1 MLLTKIATTRIFHG
15 NSGYGNGGQKTHR
28 DSHFVLGSTTIP
40 DREPAR
46 DFPTESRDLDMS
58 TSPGSENVGIE
69 DRGPAVFAVTTAT
82 LVLATTFVVARL
94 VCRQFIVKNISWDD
108 RIIILAWFIAFG
120 LSFTINFG
128 ARKGLGRHDADIHDE
143 DWGTLRRCEYVF
155 SVLYNPALMATKT
168 SILIFYLRISRNT
181 QKILRLASWV
191 TLGIVNVA
199 GTVLTFMNIFQC
211 RPINAAWSVWEDD
224 SKCIPLLTEFICA
237 SPVNI
242 VTDLAILALPIP
254 VLTGMRLPPR
264 QKTIL
269 VLTFGLGIFVTIVDV
284 VRIYYLQQAI
294 WSAPTSPTNDPHSK
308 FGQQEF
314 AFNASLSL
322 MWSAV
327 EVNVG
332 MTCACIPTL
341 KPLIIKILPAMIM
354 DPRGSNGL
362 STEAKERDSMMVPN
376 GRNSG
381 IGASPVLSDQR
392 VSLSPPSEARTWDSP
407 GSRGGDYR
415 RSGML
420 DVGPPHLASET
431 QTSIDEHRRSTLHTL
446 SNSMSHLS
454 RQESAVYFGFVNMA
468 KPKSMLRCSVSES
481 WKYCTAVTVLFLLWG
496 MSYGFLSAL
505 NNAVLLMIGMS
516 TVQSLGLTSMYFGCG
531 YFFGPLLVGE
541 WILRRDEH
549 HRTPS
554 KRRKG
559 KEGIGGFKVTF
570 MVGLCFYG
578 VGTIVFWP
586 SAVTQSFGGLML
598 SHFVVG
604 FGLSILETG
613 ANTFL
618 VLCGPPEYADLRLML
633 AQTVQ
638 GIGSV
643 IATVLATKVFFAG
656 LEPESN
662 WNSMT
667 LINVQWTYLAITL
680 ACVILALFFYYMPLP
695 EVSDSELDRTSK
707 RLPVDPQKRSIGGFQ
722 LRTWTLLLA
731 VVGLWT
737 YMAAQEGASI
747 FFRQL
752 LASSLPAEK
761 KQGAN
766 TSLDDERSLTND
778 KLPGLVMSI
787 PDYLLIAQSG
797 FAVSRFILAVIL
809 YKGLSNPRLPRP
821 RTLLAICVSLSAIFA
836 LLSVVV
842 RPSSPNLRAIPVI
855 LLYFTEGPCWPLIF
869 SLGLRG
875 QGRRTKRAAA
885 FITMGGSGPAF
896 FPFVMYAIIKRTD
909 SVQLAYVVVAV
920 LQFVT
925 GVYPLFLMAMRDARS
940 IVDPVVDNNGSTGR
954 NGGQSNSNSNDDEE
968 EEEESGPNG
977 NGNGNGNGDG
987 NGTVENVD
995 EETPVAQLLRERHRK
1010 SRQSVTWAPGEKVA
1024 EYLKKLPGG
1033 FQKDT
1038 LVTAESTTTGESS
1051 AREEGKKLPAV

>member
-1 MLLTKIATTRIFHG
+1 
-15 NSGYGNGGQKTHR
+15 
-28 DSHFVLGSTTIP
+28 
-40 DREPAR
+40 
-46 DFPTESRDLDMS
+46 MS
-58 TSPGSENVGIE
+58 TSPASETVAIE

-82 LVLATTFVVARL
+82 LVLASTFVIARL
-94 VCRQFIVKNISWDD
+94 ICRQFIVKNISWDD

-128 ARKGLGRHDADIHDE
+128 SRKGLGRHDEDVRDE

-191 TLGIVNVA
+191 TLGVVNVA

-211 RPINAAWSVWEDD
+211 RPINAAWSVWEDE

-294 WSAPTSPTNDPHSK
+294 WSAPTSPTNDPNSK
-308 FGQQEF
+308 FGQEEF
-314 AFNASLSL
+314 AYNASLSL

-327 EVNVG
+327 EVNIG

-341 KPLIIKILPAMIM
+341 KPLIIKILPAMII
-354 DPRGSNGL
+354 DPKGSNGL
-362 STEAKERDSMMVPN
+362 STEAKERDSIMMTN

-381 IGASPVLSDQR
+381 VGASPALSAQR

-407 GSRGGDYR
+407 GSRTTDFR
-415 RSGML
+415 RSGLL
-420 DVGPPHLASET
+420 DPGSPHLAFESR
-431 QTSIDEHRRSTLHTL
+431 SSADEHRRSTLATL
-446 SNSMSHLS
+446 SNSMSHSS
-454 RQESAVYFGFVNMA
+454 RQDSAVYFGFVNMK

-505 NNAVLLMIGMS
+505 NNTVFMAIGMT

-633 AQTVQ
+633 AQGVQ

-643 IATVLATKVFFAG
+643 IATVLATKLFFKG
-656 LEPESN
+656 LEPDSD

-695 EVSDSELDRTSK
+695 EVSDSELDRASK
-707 RLPVDPQKRSIGGFQ
+707 RLPVDPQKRSVGGLQ
-722 LRTWTLLLA
+722 LRTWTLILA

-737 YMAAQEGASI
+737 YMAAQEGASS

-752 LASSLPAEK
+752 LASALPAEK
-761 KQGAN
+761 KEGMS

-787 PDYLLIAQSG
+787 PDFLLIAQSG
-797 FAVSRFILAVIL
+797 FTVSRFILAVIL
-809 YKGLSNPRLPRP
+809 YKGLANPKLPTP
-821 RTLLAICVSLSAIFA
+821 RTLLAVCVGLSAIFA
-836 LLSVVV
+836 LLAVVL
-842 RPSSPNLRAIPVI
+842 RPKNPNLAAIPVI
-855 LLYFTEGPCWPLIF
+855 LLYSTEGPCWPLIF

-925 GVYPLFLMAMRDARS
+925 GVYPLFLMVIRDARS
-940 IVDPVVDNNGSTGR
+940 MVDPVVGDDSVDGGGRPNGDR
-954 NGGQSNSNSNDDEE
+954 SNSNSNDDDEE
-968 EEEESGPNG
+968 EGRASG
-977 NGNGNGNGDG
+977 NGNGNSY
-987 NGTVENVD
+987 
-995 EETPVAQLLRERHRK
+995 EEIPVAQLLQERHRK
-1010 SRQSVTWAPGEKVA
+1010 NRQSVTWAPGDKVA
-1024 EYLKKLPGG
+1024 EYLRRLPEG
-1033 FQKDT
+1033 FRKETSGTEDST
-1038 LVTAESTTTGESS
+1038 ATAESST
-1051 AREEGKKLPAV
+1051 REEAERTGAAD

>member
-1 MLLTKIATTRIFHG
+1 
-15 NSGYGNGGQKTHR
+15 
-28 DSHFVLGSTTIP
+28 
-40 DREPAR
+40 
-46 DFPTESRDLDMS
+46 MS
-58 TSPGSENVGIE
+58 ASLAAERAAIE

-82 LVLATTFVVARL
+82 LVLATVFVVARL
-94 VCRQFIVKNISWDD
+94 VCRRFIVKNISWDD
-108 RIIILAWFIAFG
+108 RIILLAWLIAFG

-128 ARKGLGRHDADIHDE
+128 ARKGLG
-143 DWGTLRRCEYVF
+143 L
-155 SVLYNPALMATKT
+155 
-168 SILIFYLRISRNT
+168 
-181 QKILRLASWV
+181 LRLASWV
-191 TLGIVNVA
+191 TLAIVNIA

-211 RPINAAWSVWEDD
+211 QPISSAWSTWEDG

-254 VLTGMRLPPR
+254 VLTGMNLPPR

-269 VLTFGLGIFVTIVDV
+269 VLTFGLGVFVTIVDV

-294 WSAPTSPTNDPHSK
+294 WSAPTSLSDDPNSK
-308 FGQQEF
+308 FGQEEF

-341 KPLIIKILPAMIM
+341 KPLISKILPSMIM
-354 DPRGSNGL
+354 GPDGGSSNPSATTDG
-362 STEAKERDSMMVPN
+362 KERNSIMLPN
-376 GRNSG
+376 GRNS
-381 IGASPVLSDQR
+381 ALMAVNPH
-392 VSLSPPSEARTWDSP
+392 AWDSP
-407 GSRGGDYR
+407 GPRARGSIAGDQYR
-415 RSGML
+415 RSGFL
-420 DVGPPHLASET
+420 DVGPPHLAFESRPSAE
-431 QTSIDEHRRSTLHTL
+431 ERRRRSTLQGLANT
-446 SNSMSHLS
+446 NSYSS
-454 RQESAVYFGFVNMA
+454 RQESAVYFGFVNMK
-468 KPKSMLRCSVSES
+468 KPKSMLRCSVAES

-505 NNAVLLMIGMS
+505 NNAVLITIGMS
-516 TVQSLGLTSMYFGCG
+516 TVESLALTSIYFGGG

-554 KRRKG
+554 KRAKG

-570 MVGLCFYG
+570 IVGLCFYG

-613 ANTFL
+613 ANAFL
-618 VLCGPPEYADLRLML
+618 VLCGPPQYADLRLML
-633 AQTVQ
+633 AQGVQ
-638 GIGSV
+638 AIGSV

-656 LEPESN
+656 LEPDTN

-695 EVSDSELDRTSK
+695 EVCDSELDAASK

-722 LRTWTLLLA
+722 LRTWSLVLA

-737 YMAAQEGASI
+737 YMAAQEGASS

-752 LASSLPAEK
+752 LVSALPTSDRQAAE
-761 KQGAN
+761 
-766 TSLDDERSLTND
+766 TSLDDERSFSNN

-797 FAVSRFILAVIL
+797 FTVSRFILAAIL
-809 YKGLSNPRLPRP
+809 YKGLSNQRLPRP
-821 RTLLAICVSLSAIFA
+821 RTLLAICVSLETDEA
-836 LLSVVV
+836 
-842 RPSSPNLRAIPVI
+842 
-855 LLYFTEGPCWPLIF
+855 
-869 SLGLRG
+869 
-875 QGRRTKRAAA
+875 
-885 FITMGGSGPAF
+885 GGGVHHHGCFGADF

-925 GVYPLFLMAMRDARS
+925 GVYPLFLMVVRDARAL
-940 IVDPVVDNNGSTGR
+940 VDPIVGDEQSGAMGTG
-954 NGGQSNSNSNDDEE
+954 GGDNDDLTLEE
-968 EEEESGPNG
+968 
-977 NGNGNGNGDG
+977 
-987 NGTVENVD
+987 
-995 EETPVAQLLRERHRK
+995 QLRERQRQRRRE
-1010 SRQSVTWAPGEKVA
+1010 SRQSVTWAAAEKVVD
-1024 EYLKKLPGG
+1024 YLRALPDGRARKDSVSLGVDETAAASASEKAPTSTDKDKK
-1033 FQKDT
+1033 
-1038 LVTAESTTTGESS
+1038 
-1051 AREEGKKLPAV
+1051 